1 MSSVACRRTALAGAI
16 LLSLA
21 PLAARSASDT
31 TQTVEEFHH
40 ICLAEGPS
48 FLRMSQNA
56 SGRDWEL
63 LAEVAFEEL
72 APIADPKSVRVWLTT
87 KVDGGLPA
95 GTIIGFT
102 TASVGGKPVLTC
114 TLALPGI
121 DPEQFQKDFFTRTD
135 AEKISE
141 ERSPVQ
147 TNRLYIL
154 FVSGRQQFVRLV
166 LPASKSPGKPLV
178 VASSIMETEATGQ
191 NGTNR

>member
-1 MSSVACRRTALAGAI
+1 MSLVACRRTALAGAI

-21 PLAARSASDT
+21 PLAARSGSDT
-31 TQTVEEFHH
+31 KQAVEEFHH

-48 FLRMSQNA
+48 FPRMSQDA
-56 SGRDWEL
+56 IGRDWEL

-72 APIADPKSVRVWLTT
+72 APIADPESVRVWLTT
-87 KVDGGLPA
+87 KADGGLPA

-114 TLALPGI
+114 TLALPDI
-121 DPEQFQKDFFTRTD
+121 DPDEFQKAFFTRTD

-141 ERSPVQ
+141 ERSPAQV
-147 TNRLYIL
+147 NRLYIL

-166 LPASKSPGKPLV
+166 LPTSTSSGKLLV
-178 VASSIMETEATGQ
+178 VASSIMATEAKHNSTGK
-191 NGTNR
+191 